1 MSEKRA
7 YTEADVI
14 ERFGRGLP
22 KYRKATKER
31 GYVRSFDKTDRA
43 EMKAVT
49 DWLVEDQE
57 FIQVVDVYACYC
69 RILALRGYGSSEDR
83 RLVLEDHSG
92 LVGRLCLNFAK
103 CETEHIWHDMLGSAN
118 AIMTGDGSADGYW
131 PFLDREY
138 LDISHMK
145 VGKAIINLDEVWAVV
160 DSTMDEFV
168 QKCAERE
175 AGFLKN
181 SSFVCDRCKTRLYS
195 GRLSRFDP
203 YENILHCEKCAKEFA
218 HWKGLKK

>member
-7 YTEADVI
+7 YTEDAVI
-14 ERFGRGLP
+14 LRFGRGLP
-22 KYRKATKER
+22 KYRKAAKGR

-43 EMKAVT
+43 EMKAVQ
-49 DWLVEDQE
+49 DWLVDDQE
-57 FIQVVDVYACYC
+57 FISLVAVYACYC

-103 CETEHIWHDMLGSAN
+103 CETAYIWYEMLGSAN

-131 PFLDREY
+131 PFLDKAY
-138 LDISHMK
+138 LDITNMT

-160 DSTMDEFV
+160 KVTMDEFI
-168 QKCAERE
+168 QKCASRE
-175 AGFLKN
+175 ALAVAN
-181 SSFVCDRCKTRLYS
+181 TVYTCDRCGAKIYEP
-195 GRLSRFDP
+195 GKSRFDH
-203 YENILHCEKCAKEFA
+203 YENILHCEKCVKECT
-218 HWKGLKK
+218 HWKGHKK